1 MKQTAIIIKERVK
14 MYKDFELWNKKY
26 KRTPAEWVDLD
37 FEQIEN
43 AYLSDQSYNE
53 AYNLEKHKK

>member
-1 MKQTAIIIKERVK
+1 